1 MEQVIFERFV
11 DNSIPVKENE
21 DEFEFELEL
30 EGGEGEGKRRRY
42 SSYRRGSR
50 RDDSLTESFSEDGGV
65 GTDCS
70 GITIPIPRR
79 YTLDTA
85 SSLPSHLPRRQRQ
98 SQTESCVSGSCEGS
112 LSREPSLQRPIPSCQ
127 YLSVPTTPSLTSLRS
142 LTSSPNPKTKYLP
155 RILRRSLSRLLPG
168 RTKSPSPPERVSL
181 SASPSHVSFI
191 SPDTKEIVRESI
203 KKGLPIIPFASQE
216 IWIQSEEDKLRI
228 KKASKKESEGDDRI
242 EDAVDQSEYCPME
255 PNQEIKQKKPK
266 KSLIS
271 QSSYVEMNPAE
282 EDVTS
287 STWDNDPYMKM
298 SKIYPSSVGKTS
310 FFENDPY
317 NIDTKKNSSIL
328 NFAEKRLHLKP
339 QKNESL
345 GRHYKKGNKHRDD
358 YVFLDFETNKDCVDM
373 NRPQHR
379 VMSI

>member
-11 DNSIPVKENE
+11 DKSHPVKENE
-21 DEFEFELEL
+21 DEFEFLLEL
-30 EGGEGEGKRRRY
+30 EGGEGEGKRSRY
-42 SSYRRGSR
+42 STYRRGSR

-70 GITIPIPRR
+70 GMTIPIPRR

-85 SSLPSHLPRRQRQ
+85 SSLPCHLPRDRQRQ
-98 SQTESCVSGSCEGS
+98 SQVESCEGS
-112 LSREPSLQRPIPSCQ
+112 LSREPSLQTEASCA

-155 RILRRSLSRLLPG
+155 RILRRSLSRLLPA

-181 SASPSHVSFI
+181 SASPSHVSLI

-203 KKGLPIIPFASQE
+203 EKGLPIIPFASQE
-216 IWIQSEEDKLRI
+216 IWIQSQEDKVRL
-228 KKASKKESEGDDRI
+228 KKASKKESDGDDRI
-242 EDAVDQSEYCPME
+242 EEAEYCPME
-255 PNQEIKQKKPK
+255 PHQEIKQRNPK
-266 KSLIS
+266 RSVTS

-298 SKIYPSSVGKTS
+298 SKIYPSSSVGKTS

-317 NIDTKKNSSIL
+317 NIDTRKNSSIF
-328 NFAEKRLHLKP
+328 NFAEKRLNLKP

-358 YVFLDFETNKDCVDM
+358 YVFLDFETNKDCVDL
-373 NRPQHR
+373 NSTQHR
-379 VMSI
+379 LMSI